1 MAQRRIVNLSP
12 ARTLELTRLTSL
24 QSWTEWTGYIVLTK
38 PNRKELLDLQMKNQ
52 WRIVKSNGV
61 MVVADKKA
69 CRDEFKFF
77 RGGACCLSISSGWYM
92 CLLIFFSEE
101 EMLKIVFRILS
112 KHLNGNK
119 DLNFIFVLVSGLPKF
134 AWIFKHI

>member
-77 RGGACCLSISSGWYM
+77 RGGACCFIHIIWMICVPSY
-92 CLLIFFSEE
+92 FFSEE